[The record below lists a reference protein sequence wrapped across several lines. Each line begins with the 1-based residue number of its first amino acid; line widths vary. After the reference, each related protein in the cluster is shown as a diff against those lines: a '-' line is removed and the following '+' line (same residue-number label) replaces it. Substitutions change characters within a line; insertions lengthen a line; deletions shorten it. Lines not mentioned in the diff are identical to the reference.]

1 MNVKT
6 LFKTVFST
14 SLLVLLLLMGWH
26 NRTPMD
32 FNLLPLSNQ
41 SFHGPVALMYFAFFG
56 VGVLMGLA
64 ISIRTGH
71 KPKGSPDAS
80 AASPRIAWS
89 SEPRVGSRIS

>member
-1 MNVKT
+1 MNAKM
-6 LFKTVFST
+6 LFKTVFQT
-14 SLLVLLLLMGWH
+14 ALLVLLLLMSWH
-26 NRTPMD
+26 NRKPVD
-32 FNLLPLSNQ
+32 FNLLPISNQ
-41 SFHGPVALMYFAFFG
+41 SFYGPVALMGFVFFG

>member
-56 VGVLMGLA
+56 VGVLMGLV
-64 ISIRTGH
+64 ISIRTERKQ
-71 KPKGSPDAS
+71 KPSPGAPT
-80 AASPRIAWS
+80 AAPQIRMT
-89 SEPRVGSRIS
+89 SEPPVGSRVS